1 MTIFLRIAFLALLL
15 PAGAAWGQVN
25 ALPSLPHLLVK
36 GEANRD
42 VVPDRFTVSMT
53 LATTD
58 MSPGRAREQVQAN
71 LAALIASLKDSRAIA
86 RSIDATVFSVA
97 PEYEYEDNR
106 RVFKGTRAT
115 RQLRVTFPDADS
127 TRDFLAGLQAGE
139 QVLLNGIEPAYS
151 GETGLR
157 AELKAEA
164 MRQTRDTA
172 ALLAQSYG
180 ARIKGLYSVSD
191 VAPSFAYGV
200 QAGQWPRVRRRVG
213 GLAAPPPEP
222 PVVFD
227 DPSAVDTV
235 SVTGSRISPESIEVG
250 TINIAE
256 HLYAIFLLAE

>member
-1 MTIFLRIAFLALLL
+1 MIARSTILFLAMLL
-15 PAGAAWGQVN
+15 PGQAPAQVN

-53 LATTD
+53 LSTTD
-58 MSPGRAREQVQAN
+58 MRPEVAREKVQQN
-71 LAALIASLKDSRAIA
+71 LAAVIASLKGSRAIA
-86 RSIDATVFSVA
+86 DSIDATVFSVA
-97 PEYEYEDNR
+97 PDYQYEENK

-127 TRDFLAGLQAGE
+127 TRAFLSGLAAGE
-139 QVLLNGIEPAYS
+139 EVMLNGIEPAYS
-151 GETGLR
+151 REESMR

-164 MRQTRDTA
+164 MRQTRTTA
-172 ALLAQSYG
+172 DLLAKSYG
-180 ARIKGLYSVSD
+180 TRIRGLYSVSD

-200 QAGQWPRVRRRVG
+200 QAGQWPRANRRVG
-213 GLAAPPPEP
+213 GLPAPPAEP

-227 DPSAVDTV
+227 DPSAVDSVT
-235 SVTGSRISPESIEVG
+235 VTGSRITPESIEVG

-256 HLYAIFLLAE
+256 HLYAIFLLAN